1 MLIETDDLRRWA
13 CDVFVAVGLSLRDA
27 ETTVDNLIF
36 AERRGVR
43 THGFMRLPI
52 YVERIL
58 GGGIDPH
65 AETRIERDLG
75 ALAILDAGNGIG
87 AVSGRDATQLAIE
100 RASRYGIGC
109 AIVSRAN
116 HFGAAAYYAN
126 LMADAG
132 LFGIAVCNTDKAMG
146 PPFGGRPV
154 LGTNPVAMA
163 VPLPAPERPQL
174 DMATSEAS
182 FGKVL
187 LAVQDKRE
195 IPLGW
200 AVDSRGR
207 PTTSAT
213 DAVEGALLPTGGP
226 KGFGLAFMIDALV
239 ALSGASVSPE
249 AMPMYGDRS
258 QPQKLGLAFIAIRA
272 DAAVS
277 PDDYAAAIRG
287 LVSAVHASGP
297 GPTGVDALAPGE
309 PELAKQASAG
319 SAIKLSDEL
328 RDDLR
333 RIGKLTSVDL
343 S

>member
-1 MLIETDDLRRWA
+1 MLIEIEDLRRWA

-27 ETTVDNLIF
+27 ETTVDNLVF

-43 THGFMRLPI
+43 THGFLRLPI

-65 AETRIERDLG
+65 AITRLDRDFG

-87 AVSGRDATQLAIE
+87 AVSGTDATRLAIE
-100 RASRYGIGC
+100 RANQFGIGC

-126 LMADAG
+126 LIADAG

-146 PPFGGRPV
+146 PPFGGRRV
-154 LGTNPVAMA
+154 LGTNPLAIA
-163 VPLPAPERPQL
+163 VPLPAAERPQL

-182 FGKVL
+182 LGKVL
-187 LAVQDKRE
+187 LAVQDKHD

-200 AVDSRGR
+200 AVDSQGH
-207 PTTSAT
+207 PTTSAA

-239 ALSGASVSPE
+239 ALSGASVSPD
-249 AMPMYGDRS
+249 AKPMYGDRS
-258 QPQKLGLAFIAIRA
+258 QPQDLGLAFIAIRA
-272 DAAVS
+272 DVAVS
-277 PDDYAAAIRG
+277 PDDYATAIRG
-287 LVSAVHASGP
+287 LVSAIHASGP
-297 GPTGVDALAPGE
+297 GPTGAAALAPGE
-309 PELAKQASAG
+309 PELAMQASAPSVLEVSG
-319 SAIKLSDEL
+319 EL
-328 RDDLR
+328 LEDLR
-333 RIGKLTSVDL
+333 RIAALTSVEL
-343 S
+343 P